1 MRETTAV
8 RDFHHPP
15 FTIIGALDQRSAN
28 TVAELYAKLDAPIE
42 KTAIKVAEMIKY
54 TCNAFHALK
63 VCFANEIGN
72 LCKNF
77 SIDSHAVMDIVCKDR
92 KLNLSPYYLKPGFA
106 FGGSC
111 LPKDLRAILHHA
123 RQQDIE
129 LPTLGSLLIS
139 NQKQVERAYALIR
152 KTGKTRVGVLG
163 LSFKAGT
170 DDLRESPTV
179 ALIETL
185 IGKGYSVSIYDEE
198 VSLSKLLGANKRF
211 IEQTIPHFSA
221 LMTASARET
230 VNNCDVVVVSKKN
243 AQFQDAI
250 MAVVGDKTVIDL
262 VRLLP
267 DVAEKPTNYEG
278 ICW

>member
-1 MRETTAV
+1 M
-8 RDFHHPP
+8 
-15 FTIIGALDQRSAN
+15 
-28 TVAELYAKLDAPIE
+28 
-42 KTAIKVAEMIKY
+42 
-54 TCNAFHALK
+54 
-63 VCFANEIGN
+63 
-72 LCKNF
+72 
-77 SIDSHAVMDIVCKDR
+77 
-92 KLNLSPYYLKPGFA
+92 
-106 FGGSC
+106 
-111 LPKDLRAILHHA
+111 
-123 RQQDIE
+123 
-129 LPTLGSLLIS
+129 
-139 NQKQVERAYALIR
+139 
-152 KTGKTRVGVLG
+152 GVLG